1 MWTTAKFKD
10 VNGIYVSQKAGK
22 PKNSILRDGNLRR
35 STLKVGELC
44 WTRLEWSENRNRQ
57 VCVVQN
63 LNARHTCHIQDCP
76 TVLKGTRRVLSC
88 WALQRCPEDMA
99 RPKTHSITQL
109 HNLIQFTYM
118 YYMGMYSNVLKRLE
132 ASWNIITVRQQ
143 SWSRTTPDMRAIFP
157 CQYPCPVHG
166 LTRNK
171 KHQTTWH
178 SEPIWPK
185 PRFTWL
191 GHAVATLLVV
201 VSEEPCGFWLWCCEF
216 SRAEE
221 THWLTRL
228 AFGHLKALEH
238 VGTALGQTELDIFQ
252 HVWTWAE

>member
-63 LNARHTCHIQDCP
+63 LNDTCHIQDCP

-118 YYMGMYSNVLKRLE
+118 YYMGISNT
-132 ASWNIITVRQQ
+132 AIQ
-143 SWSRTTPDMRAIFP
+143 SPQHRFE
-157 CQYPCPVHG
+157 
-166 LTRNK
+166 TRNVEDSRWNRC
-171 KHQTTWH
+171 HLGF
-178 SEPIWPK
+178 SE
-185 PRFTWL
+185 TWL
-191 GHAVATLLVV
+191 GNLRN
-201 VSEEPCGFWLWCCEF
+201 EGFFVEKKT
-216 SRAEE
+216 SAQIKSV
-221 THWLTRL
+221 T
-228 AFGHLKALEH
+228 
-238 VGTALGQTELDIFQ
+238 
-252 HVWTWAE
+252 